1 LHKKKLVEFVK
12 QRKSTLLGVGPM
24 SKNCVDAAIEIANDF
39 DIPLMLIASRR
50 QIDSFEHGGG
60 YVNNWVTTQF
70 SEYVKKND
78 IRNNIILSRDH
89 GGPWQNSKEVER
101 NLDLR
106 SAMESSK
113 QSFLIDIKS
122 GFNIIHIDPS
132 IDIHEKPSIDQI
144 MDRLIELY
152 EYCWIQSQ
160 RIGNDI
166 LFEIGT
172 EEQTGAVNSPD
183 EFENL
188 LSKFCSYCI
197 KENLPKPT
205 FVVAQTGTKVMEIKN
220 IGTFDSPFRV
230 ANELPAEIQVP
241 KMIEICEKHGVM
253 LKQHNT
259 DYLSDESLQWHPRL
273 GIHAA
278 NVAPEFGV
286 TETLALIKILD
297 THNLSEISE
306 KFIDLSFLSYKWK
319 KWMLPNSQYDKKYK
333 AIISGHYILSTPEC
347 INLLDDAKQT
357 LKMKKINL
365 DFYLKEEVKKSILR
379 YARFFKLIN
388 Y

>member
-1 LHKKKLVEFVK
+1 
-12 QRKSTLLGVGPM
+12 
-24 SKNCVDAAIEIANDF
+24 
-39 DIPLMLIASRR
+39 
-50 QIDSFEHGGG
+50 
-60 YVNNWVTTQF
+60 
-70 SEYVKKND
+70 
-78 IRNNIILSRDH
+78 
-89 GGPWQNSKEVER
+89 
-101 NLDLR
+101 
-106 SAMESSK
+106 
-113 QSFLIDIKS
+113 
-122 GFNIIHIDPS
+122 
-132 IDIHEKPSIDQI
+132 
-144 MDRLIELY
+144 
-152 EYCWIQSQ
+152 
-160 RIGNDI
+160 
-166 LFEIGT
+166 
-172 EEQTGAVNSPD
+172 
-183 EFENL
+183 
-188 LSKFCSYCI
+188 
-197 KENLPKPT
+197 
-205 FVVAQTGTKVMEIKN
+205 MEIKN